1 MLGKRSTVG
10 GERGEDAWHPR
21 QLSYVLSLKELIQ
34 NYKSSIME
42 KLFLRVI
49 NRTRTGNFSFTTW
62 ENLQGPCSYTWLLLN
77 GATQSGLMP
86 SSSLAAGCMHG
97 LTDR

>member
-1 MLGKRSTVG
+1 MLGKRSTVV
-10 GERGEDAWHPR
+10 GEWGEDAWHPR

-34 NYKSSIME
+34 NYQSSIMDE
-42 KLFLRVI
+42 LFSQVI
-49 NRTRTGNFSFTTW
+49 NRTRKGNFSFSTW
-62 ENLQGPCSYTWLLLN
+62 EKLQGPRSYTWLLLN
-77 GATQSGLMP
+77 GATQSGPMP